1 MFFFFLIYFL
11 LYCCIIS
18 IIVVNKDAYKS
29 SSEETVQAIVCG
41 GSPGG
46 RCETNVVGFV
56 KDMGFKPGVKERGS
70 YGCTE
75 W

>member
-1 MFFFFLIYFL
+1 M
-11 LYCCIIS
+11 
-18 IIVVNKDAYKS
+18 VNKDAYKS

>member
-1 MFFFFLIYFL
+1 MSFFFLINFL

-29 SSEETVQAIVCG
+29 SSEETVQAE